1 MTEDRSLDEFF
12 GDDAEQAGSA
22 SPDDLEAVDS
32 DDLEAV
38 DSDDL
43 ETADIEPAE
52 STSSWRSD
60 GRDCDG
66 CGRRVERR
74 WRDGDSFVC
83 ADCKEW

>member
-32 DDLEAV
+32 DDLEA
-38 DSDDL
+38 
-43 ETADIEPAE
+43 ADIEPAE

-83 ADCKEW
+83 VDCKEW

>member
-22 SPDDLEAVDS
+22 SPDDLETVDS

-43 ETADIEPAE
+43 EAADIEPAE

-83 ADCKEW
+83 VDCKEW